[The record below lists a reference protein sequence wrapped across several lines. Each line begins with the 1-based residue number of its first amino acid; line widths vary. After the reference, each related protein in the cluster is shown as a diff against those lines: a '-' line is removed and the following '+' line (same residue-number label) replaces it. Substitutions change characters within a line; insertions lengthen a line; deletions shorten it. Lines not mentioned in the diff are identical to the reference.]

1 MATIELPLFTVA
13 AITAVTTKARLLLL
27 NRDPAP
33 AEEEVPRDTRIAFEL
48 ADTGVAG
55 VDPASIAVWVD
66 GAQVLADKAFAPA
79 FSGSASAITTGKD
92 TVRVTLDRLAP
103 FASSTEVRVRV
114 RARTLDGVA
123 AIDESYAFAIEDR
136 TAPKLLA
143 VVARGPRALRLAF
156 DESVLVPAAAA
167 FTFAAL
173 TTPAVPITIA
183 HASASGSLLDL
194 EFSRAM
200 SPDAR
205 YLVTVAGVT
214 DLRGNPIEA
223 PFDRAV
229 FTGYRPPR
237 PPNRRFDL
245 WSMLP
250 RHNRRADETGDLQ
263 KFVACLQEILDLQL
277 AELDAFPDLFDLE
290 RAPEPWLDLILT
302 DLGNPFSFDLDL
314 FGKRRLAAALVDMYR
329 LKGTAPGIRRA
340 LQFLLGILVLEIT
353 GLAAT
358 ALVLGESELG
368 VDWELGPS
376 GRFARYAFS
385 IRVNRVLTA
394 KERRKVRTV
403 VNLLKPAH
411 THFVDLL
418 EPLPPPTFDHWELGV
433 SEVGDT
439 TLLH

>member
-1 MATIELPLFTVA
+1 MAPIELPLFTVA

-27 NRDPAP
+27 NRDPGP
-33 AEEEVPRDTRIAFEL
+33 AEEEVPRDARISFEL

-55 VDPASIAVWVD
+55 IDPTSIAVWVD
-66 GAQVLADKAFAPA
+66 GVQVFADKAFAPA
-79 FSGSASAITTGKD
+79 FSGSASAITAGKD
-92 TVRVTLDRLAP
+92 TTRVTLDRLAP

-114 RARTLDGVA
+114 LARTLDGVA
-123 AIDESYAFAIEDR
+123 TVDESYAFAIEDR

-156 DESVLVPAAAA
+156 DEAVLVPPTASFA
-167 FTFAAL
+167 FTVL
-173 TTPAVPITIA
+173 TTPAVPLTVA
-183 HASASGSLLDL
+183 HASSSGSFVDL
-194 EFSRAM
+194 ELLRAM

-205 YLVTVAGVT
+205 YAVAVMGVT
-214 DLRGNPIEA
+214 DRAGNAIEA

-229 FTGYRPPR
+229 FVGYRPPR
-237 PPNRRFDL
+237 PPSRRFDL

-250 RHNRRADETGDLQ
+250 RHNRRADETGDLR

-314 FGKRRLAAALVDMYR
+314 PGKRRLAAALVDMYR
-329 LKGTAPGIRRA
+329 LKGTAPGVRRS
-340 LQFLLGILVLEIT
+340 LQFLLGIQVLEIT

-376 GRFARYAFS
+376 SRFARYAFS
-385 IRVNRVLTA
+385 LRVDRVLPPRD
-394 KERRKVRTV
+394 RRNVRTV

-411 THFVDLL
+411 THFVDLV

-433 SEVGDT
+433 SDVGET